1 MLLLGTVVLLWQSQM
16 TCVMYELHRTSAK
29 ILESKELH
37 HEFPEIRRIY
47 RNING
52 NKCSLRIRN
61 VLQHTGRGSP
71 AQCTNRGH
79 TKRRRDDGTD
89 DRTVVQQSDGDG
101 TVIRRDTDRTTGQ
114 CCSVHSIRGIRP
126 ILRCPLCLQ
135 NDAVACLVVEYHT
148 EVRCSKR
155 VR

>member
-1 MLLLGTVVLLWQSQM
+1 MSCIEQAQRSWNPKNSTMSFPKYVGFIETSTAINVVCAFE
-16 TCVMYELHRTSAK
+16 T
-29 ILESKELH
+29 
-37 HEFPEIRRIY
+37 F
-47 RNING
+47 
-52 NKCSLRIRN
+52 CSTL
-61 VLQHTGRGSP
+61 HTGRGSP